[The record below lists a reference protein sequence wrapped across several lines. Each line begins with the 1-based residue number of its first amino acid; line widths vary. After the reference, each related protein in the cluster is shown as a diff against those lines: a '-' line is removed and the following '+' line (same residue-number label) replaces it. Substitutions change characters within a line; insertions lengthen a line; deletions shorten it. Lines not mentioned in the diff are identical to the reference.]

1 MGEVGS
7 RCKRETDG
15 GPNRN
20 ARLRKQAD
28 NSVLADKQHALQS
41 KTFPRYISFMTKL
54 LDQALE
60 AVRKLPPRTQ
70 DEVAEA
76 MIALAAADG

>member
-1 MGEVGS
+1 
-7 RCKRETDG
+7 
-15 GPNRN
+15 
-20 ARLRKQAD
+20 
-28 NSVLADKQHALQS
+28 LADKQHALQS